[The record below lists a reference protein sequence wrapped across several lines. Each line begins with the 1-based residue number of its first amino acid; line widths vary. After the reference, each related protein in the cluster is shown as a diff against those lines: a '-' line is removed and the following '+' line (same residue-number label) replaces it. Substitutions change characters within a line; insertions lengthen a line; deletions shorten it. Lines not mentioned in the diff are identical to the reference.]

1 MIKLIASDM
10 DGTLLDE
17 HSEVPAETF
26 GLIRELREAGVHFAA
41 SSGRSF
47 SAPVMTSRSDLSCS
61 GFALRM

>member
-1 MIKLIASDM
+1 MVTIGESSVQPYPSMISSPVM
-10 DGTLLDE
+10 
-17 HSEVPAETF
+17 S
-26 GLIRELREAGVHFAA
+26 RNFAA